1 MGEKVSAGAGGDL
14 RPVSPLLCGGL
25 PESVTVFGR
34 SVKVRWSHRDVLRM
48 FSMAEDPGIP
58 PAVKG
63 SLAVRMFFCED
74 VFRLGAESG
83 AADPGEEITEAMVS
97 FISGGRTEKEAA
109 AGGSAPLFDF
119 GYDAELIYGAFVS
132 AYGIDLTERVLH
144 WWKFLALFRS
154 LPAET
159 EFMCVLAIRSG
170 EAPPSAD
177 GEERARLR
185 RLRARFAL
193 PVRGT
198 AEERARAVGRAV
210 TL

>member
-1 MGEKVSAGAGGDL
+1 MGEKVSAAAAESD
-14 RPVSPLLCGGL
+14 RTVNPLLCGGL
-25 PESVTVFGR
+25 PERVTVFGR
-34 SVKVRWSHRDVLRM
+34 SVAVRWSHRDVLRI
-48 FSMAEDPGIP
+48 FSMVGDPDVP

-63 SLAVRMFFCED
+63 SLGVRMFFCED
-74 VFRLGAESG
+74 VFRLAAESG
-83 AADPGEEITEAMVS
+83 ASDPEEEITDAMVS
-97 FISGGRTEKEAA
+97 FISGGRAGKEAA
-109 AGGSAPLFDF
+109 PGGPAPLFDF

-132 AYGIDLTERVLH
+132 AYGIDLGERELH

-159 EFMCVLAIRSG
+159 EFMRVLAIRSG

-198 AEERARAVGRAV
+198 AEERARAIGRAV
-210 TL
+210 TF